1 MFEALGLLVDLV
13 PRVVEDFVEE
23 GFEEAMVTNDF
34 EGALAAGLG
43 EMDSAMLL
51 VGDERGLEGGE
62 LLQHI
67 GDGGGR
73 DGEMGCD
80 LGGGNLALGTAAEL
94 EDGLEIVV
102 DGLAAGGWDAL
113 GGGGAACCSE

>member
-34 EGALAAGLG
+34 ECALAAGLG
-43 EMDSAMLL
+43 EMNSAMLL
-51 VGDERGLEGGE
+51 VGDEWGLEGGE

-73 DGEMGCD
+73 DGEVGGD
-80 LGGGNLALGTAAEL
+80 LGGGNLPLGAAAEL

-102 DGLAAGGWDAL
+102 DGLAAGGGDAL